1 MMNDIMDDQKVEF
14 ISATSNCIK
23 LWKDYSVEER
33 EVMEAGNWYLLN
45 NVEEADVL
53 CVVI

>member
-1 MMNDIMDDQKVEF
+1 MMQDMRDEQVVEL
-14 ISATSNCIK
+14 ISSSENCVK

-33 EVMEAGNWYLLN
+33 DVMEAGNWYLLN